1 MNPTRQRRLWMAV
14 LVLLAASLGG
24 SLIVWALQRNVTF
37 LHSPTAVRG
46 GEVPEDARFRLG
58 GVLLEGSVKRE
69 TGSLRVA
76 FEVTD
81 RFNNYPVVYD
91 GILPDMFREGTSV
104 IATGRIRDGRLVAD
118 EVLAKHDE
126 QYMPKEVADAI
137 AAAKVKEA
145 AGASAAPAA
154 SAPTDAKPAEASTPG
169 GTY

>member
-1 MNPTRQRRLWMAV
+1 MNPTRQRRLWMAL
-14 LVLLAASLGG
+14 LVLLAAAVGG

-37 LHSPTAVRG
+37 LHSPTAVREG
-46 GEVPEDARFRLG
+46 KVPEDARFRLG

-69 TGSLRVA
+69 TGSLLVS

-81 RFNNYPVVYD
+81 RFNQFPVVYD
-91 GILPDMFREGTSV
+91 GILPDMFQEGTSV

-137 AAAKVKEA
+137 AAAQEQGTANAAVGAA
-145 AGASAAPAA
+145 AGAADVPQ
-154 SAPTDAKPAEASTPG
+154 AEATAPG